1 MRRMVHQGTFLDW
14 VEDQV
19 RDCAGM
25 LRRRIP
31 LATTLRVLV
40 IGGASGVFGPVAL
53 AAQDANLLL
62 AVALPILLLEAALR
76 LRR

>member
-1 MRRMVHQGTFLDW
+1 MVHQGTFLDW
-14 VEDQV
+14 LEAQV

-31 LATTLRVLV
+31 LATTWRVLA

-53 AAQDANLLL
+53 AAQDATLLL
-62 AVALPILLLEAALR
+62 VGALPILVVETALR

>member
-1 MRRMVHQGTFLDW
+1 MVHQGTFLDW
-14 VEDQV
+14 LEDQV
-19 RDCAGM
+19 RDRAGM
-25 LRRRIP
+25 LRRRIA

-53 AAQDANLLL
+53 AAEDATLLL
-62 AVALPILLLEAALR
+62 VGALPILVVEAALR